1 MMPIEIVLRLR
12 PPTRPFSQLLIDLVN
27 HSSSVLPFESR
38 KEIRLL
44 APSHDGRLLL
54 VLDVDGRALLVNLQ
68 RRVVLH
74 RFNFKKRV
82 RCARHH
88 WIRNEPSPSVVGV
101 RSASTYEHWIE
112 ELYWMLGGFVAVF
125 NKRTQHYLLCK
136 ATPGCLWAPGAC
148 RISPFFS

>member
-1 MMPIEIVLRLR
+1 M
-12 PPTRPFSQLLIDLVN
+12 N

-74 RFNFKKRV
+74 RFNFKKKV
-82 RCARHH
+82 RCVFFFLLLGQGRPKLRQMLKHVLFCC
-88 WIRNEPSPSVVGV
+88 VV
-101 RSASTYEHWIE
+101 S
-112 ELYWMLGGFVAVF
+112 M
-125 NKRTQHYLLCK
+125 
-136 ATPGCLWAPGAC
+136 
-148 RISPFFS
+148 